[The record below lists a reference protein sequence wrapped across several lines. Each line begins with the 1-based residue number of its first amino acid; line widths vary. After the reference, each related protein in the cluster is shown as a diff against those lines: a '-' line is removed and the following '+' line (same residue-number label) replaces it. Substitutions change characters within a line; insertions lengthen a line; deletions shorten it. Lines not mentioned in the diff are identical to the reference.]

1 MELILGCKLWTQL
14 LSTRSDVTGSMM
26 QERCYDA
33 TMISFCCVKGDV
45 WSASS
50 TALRQKKQNKFK
62 TKRKQKADNA
72 HFDSVGDRHITPCTC
87 NLGAAVVLGDCTR
100 ILHDLTSSLGSMTVH
115 RSEGSLVRKLG
126 TERKYFMTGTPFV
139 LFQKQWRLQ
148 KAGNLWQR
156 NFLIFS
162 KHLRACLACFC
173 VQYQLYIKSV
183 DR

>member
-1 MELILGCKLWTQL
+1 
-14 LSTRSDVTGSMM
+14 VV
-26 QERCYDA
+26 
-33 TMISFCCVKGDV
+33 SFVYR
-45 WSASS
+45 
-50 TALRQKKQNKFK
+50 TETKKQNKFK

-72 HFDSVGDRHITPCTC
+72 HFDSVGDRHITLCTC
-87 NLGAAVVLGDCTR
+87 SLGAAVVLGDCTR

-126 TERKYFMTGTPFV
+126 TVRKYFMTGTPFV

-162 KHLRACLACFC
+162 KHLRACLACLAWC
-173 VQYQLYIKSV
+173 TIPTIYKVCRSIKRQSLERESYV
-183 DR
+183 HHVAGTSIAVSKHSEDSAAAAGRPAGGAVC

>member
-1 MELILGCKLWTQL
+1 
-14 LSTRSDVTGSMM
+14 M